1 MIDMSG
7 RGYGRG
13 RGGQRRRIGGPAYCI
28 CPKCGYRIP
37 HTRGVP
43 CLSIRCPKC
52 GTAMM
57 PSS

>member
-1 MIDMSG
+1 MSG

-13 RGGQRRRIGGPAYCI
+13 RGGQRQRIGGPAYCV
-28 CPKCGYRIP
+28 CPKCYRVP